1 MFEKLK
7 RRRQRKKEL
16 RRLKKESFKKILFKG
31 NNMWIMFTL
40 GVFILTFSTLFLVVK
55 AEKEGLSQ
63 TEIDQRNELMEM
75 EYKSMSDGHIGGDE
89 KLIKDNY
96 EEEISKEAFVE
107 EKEDNED
114 FFVYFYSPYCPYCEE
129 VGDTVIDALDES
141 EVDYVVVD
149 VNDDIEFQ
157 DKENAGTV
165 PRVVKYEKGGVEDEL
180 DGVNDKEV
188 YEEFIDKNRDEEQ

>member
-31 NNMWIMFTL
+31 NNMWVMFTL

-129 VGDTVIDALDES
+129 VGDTVIDALDDS

-149 VNDDIEFQ
+149 VNDDIKFQ